1 MTPEDPVPQRI
12 GFEERDAAIEA
23 LQEHHSRGRL
33 DAAEFE
39 ERMTKALEART
50 APQLAVLFRDLPG
63 PHPTFIPSAPP
74 VPQPSPL
81 ELQAAA
87 PSQPVETPWFA
98 QWWMILVAVGITA
111 GTSGNLGFLIP
122 MTAIWLWVIYPSI
135 EASKQRRAIPTHTD
149 HAAAAAALPE
159 WQRARIIGELRAG
172 RTIEAIKMYREF
184 TGAGLLEAKQTVEL
198 MQRQIGG

>member
-23 LQEHHSRGRL
+23 LQEHHSLGRL
-33 DAAEFE
+33 DATEFE
-39 ERMTKALEART
+39 ERMTRALEART

-63 PHPTFIPSAPP
+63 PHPPFVASRTP

-81 ELQAAA
+81 EPQVPLQ
-87 PSQPVETPWFA
+87 SQPVETPWYA

-111 GTSGNLGFLIP
+111 GTGGNLGFIIP
-122 MTAIWLWVIYPSI
+122 MMAIWLWVIYPSL
-135 EASKQRRAIPTHTD
+135 EANRRGPAIATHVD

-159 WQRARIIGELRAG
+159 WQRARIVGELRAG
-172 RTIEAIKMYREF
+172 RKIPAIKMYREY
-184 TGAGLLEAKQTVEL
+184 TGAGLKDAKETVEL